1 MYSANLGRP
10 GDVQSFTHGDHFECL
25 IRKYRQWGVQA
36 RMVRTHFVVPDRF
49 HHQSSFSAPRN
60 DRVYSHYD
68 DPPTCRPK
76 SECVTSVLHCD
87 ETAAA
92 HERPALQHPGTAG
105 GWSNMA

>member
-68 DPPTCRPK
+68 DPPRSAYLDHMVDAT
-76 SECVTSVLHCD
+76 STVEC
-87 ETAAA
+87 A
-92 HERPALQHPGTAG
+92 HLGMPDRRLDVVDRVSSAE
-105 GWSNMA
+105 